1 MNHRG
6 QAILKRR
13 RIKKG
18 KTFAMI
24 PHVATPRPNCVNS
37 EYIQMMIPANASR
50 VLAEAS
56 GGSRFNIG
64 RAELV
69 RVTLEVIVNINIVI
83 VAIS

>member
-1 MNHRG
+1 MLQLLVQIVSTDDG
-6 QAILKRR
+6 
-13 RIKKG
+13 
-18 KTFAMI
+18 TDDTD
-24 PHVATPRPNCVNS
+24 ATLVS
-37 EYIQMMIPANASR
+37 EYRWSSLMIPANASR

>member
-1 MNHRG
+1 MLRLLVQIVSTDDG
-6 QAILKRR
+6 
-13 RIKKG
+13 
-18 KTFAMI
+18 TDDTD
-24 PHVATPRPNCVNS
+24 ATLVS
-37 EYIQMMIPANASR
+37 EYRWSSLMIPANASR

>member
-1 MNHRG
+1 M
-6 QAILKRR
+6 
-13 RIKKG
+13 
-18 KTFAMI
+18 
-24 PHVATPRPNCVNS
+24 V
-37 EYIQMMIPANASR
+37 QMMIPANASR

-83 VAIS
+83 VAIVIIVIIVI